1 MSVVTPKAALFA
13 ASWLALA
20 LRSDPAAA
28 FEREWHLGGG
38 IGVASAASGYGMGP
52 ALGLHA
58 AYGVSDVFD
67 ARLELSGSHHAY
79 EVADAEESSELLS
92 VAALLSYKIDVIAWV
107 PHFGA
112 GLGYFHFT
120 ETPPTGSAFRR
131 DDLGIALEL
140 GLDYAVSR
148 DLGLGLGA
156 RFDMPFNEIGA
167 ARYFALLLRGE
178 YRWGW

>member
-1 MSVVTPKAALFA
+1 MSGSTPKAALMV
-13 ASWLALA
+13 ASSLALA
-20 LRSDPAAA
+20 LRADPARG

-38 IGVASAASGYGMGP
+38 VGLASAASGYGLGP

-58 AYGVSDVFD
+58 AYGISDVFD
-67 ARLELSGSHHAY
+67 ARLELSGSHHTY
-79 EVADAEESSELLS
+79 ELGEAEESTEIFS
-92 VAALLSYKIDVIAWV
+92 VAALLSYKIDIIAWV

-112 GLGYFHFT
+112 GFGYFHFT
-120 ETPPTGSAFRR
+120 KAPPADSAFRR
-131 DDLGIALEL
+131 DDVGLALEL

-148 DLGLGLGA
+148 NFGLGIGA
-156 RFDMPFNEIGA
+156 HFDMPFNEIGA